1 MPVQHVDYTEVLK
14 QLETKRQGRDLSW
27 RQLAMEMDV
36 PAGTFSRLRNG
47 VGCSNDAFVSMMA
60 WLGADKS
67 IKPFLKGKPE

>member
-27 RQLAMEMDV
+27 RQVATEMDI

-47 VGCSNDAFVSMMA
+47 EGCSNDALVTMLS
-60 WLGADKS
+60 WLGADRS
-67 IKPFLKGKPE
+67 IKPFLVAAPE